1 MSDFASEA
9 LTVLALNFIQ
19 LTGPNNQTIDV
30 NPDSIVSLRPH
41 HGDDRPFH
49 KEINCVI
56 YTSDGKFVGVI
67 EDCETVFLRLQG
79 AKPPIPEP

>member
-1 MSDFASEA
+1 MPDV

-19 LTGPNNQTIDV
+19 LTGPNNLTIDL
-30 NPDSIVSLRPH
+30 NSESIVSLRPH
-41 HGDDRPFH
+41 VGEDKPFH

-56 YTSDGKFVGVI
+56 YTNDGKFVGVI

-79 AKPPIPEP
+79 AHPPIPEP